1 MKKLSLLFILSII
14 SIISFA
20 QKKEKIKG
28 DKNVVTT
35 TDNISKEFNAI
46 EVADEL
52 KVTLTQGIQNSY
64 TLSSDKNLQEVI
76 QFTVVEGTLKIYTT
90 SRITSSKKLE
100 IKVTFKN
107 LEQIKLKDDAEIDA
121 EKMFE
126 SKVFII
132 NADNSSKFNL
142 EIKTKD
148 ISITMLGNA
157 KGKLKANSES
167 AVIAMSDKSNL
178 NADISTDRTTVELT
192 KSAKVE
198 LDGKSDDA
206 TFTTKD
212 SSELDAKRMKTSSV
226 SLNTSNNAKVHID
239 VKKNLQIYAKDK
251 SNIYLYSEPKIQI
264 EKFADKAEL
273 LKR

>member
-52 KVTLTQGIQNSY
+52 KVTLTQGLQNSY
-64 TLSSDKNLQEVI
+64 TLTSDKNLQEII
-76 QFTVVEGTLKIYTT
+76 QFTVVDGKLKIYTT

-100 IKVTFKN
+100 IKVAFKN
-107 LEQIKLKDDAEIDA
+107 LEQINLKDDAEIDG

-126 SKVFII
+126 SNVFII
-132 NADNSSKFNL
+132 NADNSSRFNL
-142 EIKTKD
+142 EVKTKD

-157 KGKLKANSES
+157 KGKLKANSERT
-167 AVIAMSDKSNL
+167 VIAMSDKSDLKAN
-178 NADISTDRTTVELT
+178 ISTDRTTIELT
-192 KSAKVE
+192 KSAKLE
-198 LDGKSDDA
+198 LEGKSDDA
-206 TFTTKD
+206 TLIAKD

-226 SLNTSNNAKVHID
+226 SLNTSNNAKVHVD
-239 VKKNLQIYAKDK
+239 AKKNLQIYAKDK